1 MQISHVVLNYFF
13 ISYIIVVDIL
23 SIYFILQIGVGKKFY
38 FFRSFKRFGLCQEK
52 EVRESWNIQTFLF
65 FLERPAV
72 KFHLIFF
79 IFPIK
84 LSSCLV
90 LRKSLCLMTESVLLE
105 WNLNFYLT
113 FSPCHFTLKK
123 FECLNLCFHHYIV
136 NRKISFQ
143 ADGII
148 LDQSYFR
155 HPNQK

>member
-13 ISYIIVVDIL
+13 ISYIIVVFL
-23 SIYFILQIGVGKKFY
+23 FILHIDSWDWKKV
-38 FFRSFKRFGLCQEK
+38 LLL
-52 EVRESWNIQTFLF
+52 VF
-65 FLERPAV
+65 FLKIWTLSRKRSLGSREVSKQFWSSLKSPAV

-113 FSPCHFTLKK
+113 FWRCHFTLKK
-123 FECLNLCFHHYIV
+123 FECLNLCFHHYIG
-136 NRKISFQ
+136 Q
-143 ADGII
+143 
-148 LDQSYFR
+148 
-155 HPNQK
+155 